1 MVRANGQ
8 ISEWFQIVT
17 GVCQGCVLS
26 PLLFILVMD
35 WIMKRAA
42 DTGTCGLQGK
52 DEQRLTDLDFADDI
66 SLLENSWA
74 GMIELTGR
82 VEMEAASVG
91 LRINAD
97 KTKVM
102 VLVTGDCGP
111 TQAVQAGGKSVE
123 KVNEFCYLGSVIAK
137 DGSCDRDIKI
147 RLGKANSAFGRLNSI
162 WRNKRLNYNKYM
174 MMMMN
179 YRIKI
184 WLYEALVMSIL
195 LYGAE
200 TWPMTVANMK
210 RLEAAHH
217 RWQRKILGII
227 WKDKITNEE
236 VRRRTGMDKLEDI
249 IRRKRLQWLGHVHRM
264 QQNRIPKQVLQW
276 NPHGKKKR
284 GRPRKNWKATVNKD
298 LEDIGMSWEEAENAA
313 EDRTVWR
320 NCVARCAGGTGRT
333 KV

>member
-1 MVRANGQ
+1 
-8 ISEWFQIVT
+8 
-17 GVCQGCVLS
+17 
-26 PLLFILVMD
+26 
-35 WIMKRAA
+35 
-42 DTGTCGLQGK
+42 
-52 DEQRLTDLDFADDI
+52 
-66 SLLENSWA
+66 
-74 GMIELTGR
+74 
-82 VEMEAASVG
+82 MEEVS
-91 LRINAD
+91 
-97 KTKVM
+97 
-102 VLVTGDCGP
+102 
-111 TQAVQAGGKSVE
+111 
-123 KVNEFCYLGSVIAK
+123 EFCYLGSVIAK

-162 WRNKRLNYNKYM
+162 WRNKRLNC
-174 MMMMN
+174 
-179 YRIKI
+179 RIKI
-184 WLYEALVMSIL
+184 RLYEALVMSIL

-249 IRRKRLQWLGHVHRM
+249 IRRKRLHWLGHLHRM

-276 NPHGKKKR
+276 SPHGKKKR

-298 LEDIGMSWEEAENAA
+298 LEDIGMSWEEAEDAA
-313 EDRTVWR
+313 IDRTVWR